1 MTKALREFLLYTE
14 DGRLLLAEDGHPFGV
29 ILEVEEQA
37 GGGRRLKRGKPFT
50 VPNDLVFPVD
60 RPVVSQH
67 NRNVPI
73 LMMLGV
79 M

>member
-1 MTKALREFLLYTE
+1 MTPLDRLIPLLTEAGLSLLTEAGDVIGIERLR
-14 DGRLLLAEDGHPFGV
+14 
-29 ILEVEEQA
+29 EQA

-50 VPNDLVFPVD
+50 VPVDLVFPVD
-60 RPVVSQH
+60 RPAISQQDK
-67 NRNVPI
+67 NVPI

>member
-1 MTKALREFLLYTE
+1 VKTYREFLLLTE
-14 DGRLLLAEDGHPFGV
+14 DGLVLLAEDGKPFGV
-29 ILEVEEQA
+29 IVEVEEQA
-37 GGGRRLKRGKPFT
+37 GGRKRKRGQPFT